1 MDNLIVALPGLF
13 LLLVIGGMLC
23 LPMFQWRLGQ
33 LVRSSLG
40 LKIIMWIPL
49 YAFFVFTAS
58 AVPYS
63 VLASAMIIGLLAIIE
78 WLRQS
83 ESKKVWWYGV
93 YFLIGLLA
101 WLATAGQLRPELW
114 VGICLTSVMSDVIAF
129 FMGKMG
135 RHGLPSF
142 INSRKT
148 YEGVV
153 GQLIGGIVGALLFS
167 WLLNV
172 PISIAVGM
180 LVGAASAIGDILN
193 SIAKRQLA
201 IKDWGTSIPGHGGVM
216 DRFSSL
222 NMALFVVAIMITF
235 EHLP

>member
-1 MDNLIVALPGLF
+1 
-13 LLLVIGGMLC
+13 
-23 LPMFQWRLGQ
+23 
-33 LVRSSLG
+33 
-40 LKIIMWIPL
+40 
-49 YAFFVFTAS
+49 
-58 AVPYS
+58 
-63 VLASAMIIGLLAIIE
+63 
-78 WLRQS
+78 
-83 ESKKVWWYGV
+83 
-93 YFLIGLLA
+93 
-101 WLATAGQLRPELW
+101 
-114 VGICLTSVMSDVIAF
+114 
-129 FMGKMG
+129 
-135 RHGLPSF
+135 
-142 INSRKT
+142 
-148 YEGVV
+148 V

-180 LVGAASAIGDILN
+180 LVGAASAIGDIIN